1 MKRIWILL
9 ALGLGL
15 QALAAE
21 PARTAEG
28 IAPPK
33 RIPDPVAN
41 GGIVGATDP
50 VSTASLPRELRRALV
65 ADAARYFNVPENK
78 VVLTRA
84 EKVVWSDAAL
94 GCPQPDMGY
103 TQATVGG
110 YRVVA
115 RTEARE
121 MVYHTNTGTNPSLV
135 RCKETLPVRG
145 QRPPDG
151 APGNDAQP
159 RTQPPV
165 PATPDR

>member
-1 MKRIWILL
+1 MKRTWILL

-15 QALAAE
+15 QAMAVE

-33 RIPDPVAN
+33 RIPDPVTNA
-41 GGIVGATDP
+41 GIVGTTDP

-65 ADAARYFNVPENK
+65 ADAARYFNVPENQ

-84 EKVVWSDAAL
+84 EKVTWSDAAL
-94 GCPQPDMGY
+94 GCPQPEMGY
-103 TQATVGG
+103 TQATVDG

-115 RTEARE
+115 RADARE
-121 MVYHTNTGTNPSLV
+121 AVYHTNTGSNPNLV
-135 RCKETLPVRG
+135 RCKEALPVRG

-165 PATPDR
+165 PAAPDR

>member
-1 MKRIWILL
+1 MKKVWILL
-9 ALGLGL
+9 VLVLGLGL
-15 QALAAE
+15 QAMAVE

-33 RIPDPVAN
+33 RIPDPVTNA
-41 GGIVGATDP
+41 GIVGATDP
-50 VSTASLPRELRRALV
+50 VSSASLPRELRRALV
-65 ADAARYFNVPENK
+65 ADAARYFNVPESQ
-78 VVLTRA
+78 VVLARA

-94 GCPQPDMGY
+94 GCPQPDMVY
-103 TQATVGG
+103 AQATVDG

-115 RTEARE
+115 RTAARE
-121 MVYHTNTGTNPSLV
+121 MVYHTNTGTNLV

-165 PATPDR
+165 PAAPDR